1 MKTHMKTILILLTLF
16 IFANGYS
23 LTSDSL
29 LAIPTHTKTVKSKRG
44 LFGYKYVHET
54 RNGDAALLACS
65 EPGFKKCAWT
75 NPQGIGVLTAGQ
87 LDEISEHVDAL
98 ILANPINGTY
108 IYANDYLVIYTLG
121 VTISDI
127 TIEILTRSEAADRG
141 YTI

>member
-1 MKTHMKTILILLTLF
+1 M
-16 IFANGYS
+16 
-23 LTSDSL
+23 TSDSL

-44 LFGYKYVHET
+44 LFGYKYVDET
-54 RNGDAALLACS
+54 NTPDAALLACS
-65 EPGFKKCAWT
+65 DPGFRKCAWR
-75 NPQGIGVLTAGQ
+75 NPQGIGALTAGQ